1 MEGTAD
7 MPYQLRWHLSRI
19 AYWLY
24 CYGPWFV
31 MRGRIGFAILPWAG
45 HYAHSETYED
55 FIKHHQPQ

>member
-1 MEGTAD
+1 